1 VTPLSPAGAPPQQ
14 IYVIRHAE
22 KPGDS
27 TRSDFGVDV
36 DGSHDVHAL
45 LPRGWQRSGA
55 LAVLFAPA
63 AGPLRAGL
71 RTPTALYS
79 PDYGSPGAT
88 RGHRTYQTIEGLADL
103 RGLPINTLCAE
114 DKSAELAEAT
124 LADTS
129 EVVLICW
136 DHKHIPAIGAALPTM
151 QDTRIPGWPA
161 DRFDMI
167 WSFTRR
173 STTSPAAYEFSQVPQ
188 RLLAGDSDA
197 LF

>member
-1 VTPLSPAGAPPQQ
+1 M
-14 IYVIRHAE
+14 IRHAE

-27 TRSDFGVDV
+27 SRSDFGVDV

-63 AGPLRAGL
+63 SGPLRAGL
-71 RTPTALYS
+71 LTPTALYS
-79 PDYGSPGAT
+79 PDYGSPSAT

-103 RGLPINTLCAE
+103 LGLPINTLCAE
-114 DKSAELAEAT
+114 DKPADLAEAT

-136 DHKHIPAIGAALPTM
+136 DHKHIPAIGTALPTM
-151 QDTRIPGWPA
+151 PDTRIPEWPA
-161 DRFDMI
+161 DRFDMT
-167 WSFTRR
+167 WSFTR
-173 STTSPAAYEFSQVPQ
+173 SAISPAVYEFSQIPQ
-188 RLLAGDSDA
+188 RLLAGDRDA